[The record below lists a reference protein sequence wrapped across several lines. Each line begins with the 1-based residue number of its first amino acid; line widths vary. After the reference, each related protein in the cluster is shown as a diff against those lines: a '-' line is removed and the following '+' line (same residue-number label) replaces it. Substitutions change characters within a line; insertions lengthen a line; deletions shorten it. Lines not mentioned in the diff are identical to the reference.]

1 MLKLVLAC
9 HKHPGYNPS
18 KGPNAI
24 KGGCEFCQRLLEIGR
39 QVATLKR
46 NGANGTWKAAGTE
59 LHIPLVLTY
68 RSKAQNV
75 SERHEDEAQPM
86 LFPIET
92 IPIARP
98 IEREILEPKP
108 RRERRKAAKV

>member
-1 MLKLVLAC
+1 MLKLILAC

-39 QVATLKR
+39 EVAALKR
-46 NGANGTWKAAGTE
+46 NGSNGTWKASGHE
-59 LHIPLVLTY
+59 LHIPLVLTF
-68 RSKAQNV
+68 RSKTPQNI
-75 SERHEDEAQPM
+75 SQKHENEAQPM

-92 IPIARP
+92 VPIAQ
-98 IEREILEPKP
+98 EILEPKP
-108 RRERRKAAKV
+108 AKRRAARG

>member
-9 HKHPGYNPS
+9 HKHPGYHPS

-39 QVATLKR
+39 EVAALKR
-46 NGANGTWKAAGTE
+46 NGSNGTWKASGQE

-68 RSKAQNV
+68 RSKTPKSISGKYEN
-75 SERHEDEAQPM
+75 EAQPM

-92 IPIARP
+92 PPVA
-98 IEREILEPKP
+98 REILDPK
-108 RRERRKAAKV
+108 RQRRKAAKV